1 MSESEH
7 RARLSRL
14 GLEPGCADKLATYLD
29 LVAEWSPRVNLTGAR
44 TVEQRVTILVEPI
57 LQARPALAGA
67 RDLVDLGSGNGSP
80 GLVLAILSPA
90 LRVRLLEPRTKRWA
104 FLREAAR
111 VLGCASVEVLRE
123 RHDQY
128 RGPAADRVSVRALR
142 LEPADFAAL
151 LAPGGKLLS
160 WGPAWEAQAGWLV
173 ESVTPGFQVV
183 RRCFT

>member
-14 GLEPGCADKLATYLD
+14 GLEPGCADRLAAYLD
-29 LVAEWSPRVNLTGAR
+29 LVAQWSSSVNLTGAR
-44 TVEQRVTILVEPI
+44 TIEQRVTVLVEPV
-57 LQARPALAGA
+57 LQALPALAGA
-67 RDLVDLGSGNGSP
+67 RDLIDLGSGNGSP

-111 VLGCASVEVLRE
+111 ALGCASVDVLRE

-142 LEPADFAAL
+142 LELADFAPL
-151 LAPGGKLLS
+151 LLPGGRLLS
-160 WGPAWEAQAGWLV
+160 WGPGWEATGGWRV
-173 ESVTPGFQVV
+173 ESQAPGFRVV
-183 RRCFT
+183 QRCFT